1 MSEEQLEQVVK
12 EVDLRGNGVI
22 NYHDFIAATFPVE
35 QYASKERLEAL
46 FAKFDVAGT
55 HQLTGTT
62 LRDAFTKLGHNM
74 TSAEIEEVMNEHD
87 IDHQHQISYKEFQD
101 MILDHIHHGTE

>member
-1 MSEEQLEQVVK
+1 MTDEQLEQVVK

-62 LRDAFTKLGHNM
+62 LRDAFTKLGHHL
-74 TSAEIEEVMNEHD
+74 TSAEVEEIMNEHD
-87 IDHQHQISYKEFQD
+87 VNHEHEMTFQEFQA
-101 MILDHIHHGTE
+101 MILDHM